1 MLPRTSLLLANIFVC
16 ASLATCLPIATA
28 QMRGMGAAP
37 RGMHGGIPIRGGH
50 HARLTRGE
58 HRRSYG
64 GYLFYPGFDYFD
76 DDSDRNYE
84 PPEVS
89 HNVVAESKPNVAAAA
104 PTKPAESLILENR
117 GGQWVRIPTASQMP
131 LSAGYMEPQASSS
144 GPGTTGGKVAAA
156 PPDKLPPAVLVFRDG
171 HEEQVARYVVQG
183 KVLYTSSDYWSTGT
197 WTREIPIAQ
206 LDVPAS
212 VKRSAERGGVFSVPT
227 RPNEVVVR
235 F

>member
-1 MLPRTSLLLANIFVC
+1 
-16 ASLATCLPIATA
+16 
-28 QMRGMGAAP
+28 
-37 RGMHGGIPIRGGH
+37 MHGGILIRGAHG
-50 HARLTRGE
+50 ARSTRDKQ
-58 HRRSYG
+58 RKSYG
-64 GYLFYPGFDYFD
+64 GFLFYPGFDYFD
-76 DDSDRNYE
+76 DDYDRNYE

-89 HNVVAESKPNVAAAA
+89 HDVATEPPNAAVAAS
-104 PTKPAESLILENR
+104 TKPPESLILENR
-117 GGQWVRIPTASQMP
+117 GGQWVRIPSASQMP
-131 LSAGYMEPQASSS
+131 VAQPYVEPAASSS
-144 GPGTTGGKVAAA
+144 GPRAASSNGTPT

-183 KVLYTSSDYWSTGT
+183 YILYTNSDYWSTGS

-212 VKRSAERGGVFSVPT
+212 VKRSAERGGIFSLPT

>member
-1 MLPRTSLLLANIFVC
+1 
-16 ASLATCLPIATA
+16 
-28 QMRGMGAAP
+28 MGGAP
-37 RGMHGGIPIRGGH
+37 RGVHGGIPIRGAH

-64 GYLFYPGFDYFD
+64 GYLFYPGFDYFE

-89 HNVVAESKPNVAAAA
+89 HNVVAEPEPNVAAAPPA
-104 PTKPAESLILENR
+104 KPVESLILENR

-183 KVLYTSSDYWSTGT
+183 NVLYTSADYWSTGS

-206 LDVPAS
+206 LDVPATE
-212 VKRSAERGGVFSVPT
+212 KLNAAHGGAFTLPS
-227 RPNEVVVR
+227 RANEVVVR